1 MDIYTTIE
9 LGIVILI
16 TTMWIIGIGIVILK
30 GIKDKKRLKSKGLI
44 KRGSEWPE

>member
-9 LGIVILI
+9 LGIVII
-16 TTMWIIGIGIVILK
+16 K
-30 GIKDKKRLKSKGLI
+30 GIKDKKRIKSKGLI